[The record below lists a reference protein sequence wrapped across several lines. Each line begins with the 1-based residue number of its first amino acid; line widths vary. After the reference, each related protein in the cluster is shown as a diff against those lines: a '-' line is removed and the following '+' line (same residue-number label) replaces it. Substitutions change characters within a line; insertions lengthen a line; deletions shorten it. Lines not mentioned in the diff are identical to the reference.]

1 MRLTSA
7 ARTSRGP
14 LLPWLFP
21 DPIMV
26 RPVLIRGTNLFV
38 SFDNDE
44 ARAVQVMIDRD
55 EIRMGR
61 PPMEKDAACA
71 AG

>member
-1 MRLTSA
+1 
-7 ARTSRGP
+7 
-14 LLPWLFP
+14 
-21 DPIMV
+21 MV